1 MGRDPV
7 PIMAPKALS
16 GLSLAY
22 LSEII
27 YLFVIQG
34 NTLNPFAWKYPGCES
49 VVRIQERN
57 YELDEK

>member
-1 MGRDPV
+1 
-7 PIMAPKALS
+7 MAPKALS

-27 YLFVIQG
+27 YLLVIQG

-57 YELDEK
+57 DEGFNDQ